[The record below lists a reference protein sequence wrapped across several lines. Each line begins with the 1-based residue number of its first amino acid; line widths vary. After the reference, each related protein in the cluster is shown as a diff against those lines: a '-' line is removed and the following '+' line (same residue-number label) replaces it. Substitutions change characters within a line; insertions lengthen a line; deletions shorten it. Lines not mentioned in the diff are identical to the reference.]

1 MPDEKIIGGCFC
13 GAVKLEVKG
22 KPTAMFIAVLFSTDT
37 LSSG

>member
-22 KPTAMFIAVLFSTDT
+22 ETNCNVHCSFIFN
-37 LSSG
+37 